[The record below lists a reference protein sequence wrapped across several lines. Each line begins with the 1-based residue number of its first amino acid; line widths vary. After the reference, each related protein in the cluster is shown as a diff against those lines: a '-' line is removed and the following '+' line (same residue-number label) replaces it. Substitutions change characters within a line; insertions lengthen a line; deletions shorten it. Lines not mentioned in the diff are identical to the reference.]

1 MTFHDGEAWNC
12 GVAKLNFDHVLAAE
26 LTTDW
31 WHGWYGLPGKVKN
44 WACPSGNT
52 AMTFTLETTG
62 TYYPLLQELSY
73 IRPLR

>member
-1 MTFHDGEAWNC
+1 M
-12 GVAKLNFDHVLAAE
+12 LAAE
-26 LTTDW
+26 LTTGD
-31 WHGWYGLPGKVKN
+31 WHGWYGLPGAVKN
-44 WACPSGNT
+44 WACPSGDT